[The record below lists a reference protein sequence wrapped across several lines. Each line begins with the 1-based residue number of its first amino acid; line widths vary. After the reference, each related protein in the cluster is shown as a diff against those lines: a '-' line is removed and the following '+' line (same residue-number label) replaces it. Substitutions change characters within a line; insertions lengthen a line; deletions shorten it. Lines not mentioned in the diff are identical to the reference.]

1 MRSPALILTLAIS
14 LALGCV
20 VRRAGDVPAAAYD
33 AGAQPITAIPAPA
46 PAPEPA
52 AESKPDDVFAT
63 TVRPILVQRC
73 SPCHEPG
80 GTMYDKLPFDQP
92 TTLRT
97 HRDGA
102 LKRFSGLEKQALE
115 AWFSSSTP

>member
-1 MRSPALILTLAIS
+1 MRASTLIVILGVSLLA
-14 LALGCV
+14 GCV
-20 VRRAGDVPAAAYD
+20 VRRAQEVPVASYD
-33 AGAQPITAIPAPA
+33 AGAQPIAVAPE
-46 PAPEPA
+46 PEPA

>member
-1 MRSPALILTLAIS
+1 MAMPMRSPALILMLAVS
-14 LALGCV
+14 LAMGCV
-20 VRRAGDVPAAAYD
+20 VRRAQDVPAAAYD
-33 AGAQPITAIPAPA
+33 AGAQPIAAI
-46 PAPEPA
+46 PA
-52 AESKPDDVFAT
+52 AESTRDDVFAT

-102 LKRFSGLEKQALE
+102 LKRFSGVEKQALE
-115 AWFSSSTP
+115 AWLSSSAP